1 MAPALEIKR
10 SMGII
15 QKFDEKGEYKPIP
28 FLSNSYYYDDNF
40 SRDDN
45 SRNKIDIRIELYSF
59 EDIYEL
65 ASSRNGMNLILK
77 KFEAN
82 LIIL

>member
-77 KFEAN
+77 N
-82 LIIL
+82 LKRI

>member
-10 SMGII
+10 PMGII

-45 SRNKIDIRIELYSF
+45 PRNKIDIRIELYSF

-65 ASSRNGMNLILK
+65 ASSRNDVFFRLLK
-77 KFEAN
+77 NEFNTEK
-82 LIIL
+82 I

>member
-1 MAPALEIKR
+1 
-10 SMGII
+10 MGII

>member
-1 MAPALEIKR
+1 
-10 SMGII
+10 MGII
-15 QKFDEKGEYKPIP
+15 QKFDEKGEYKPIL

-45 SRNKIDIRIELYSF
+45 PRNKIDIRIELYSF